1 MADAPDRQRS
11 PLFDYASSVDPA
23 MSAFGWRFIV
33 LSYLAVLVP
42 LLGIALPRDAETH
55 WGIVAAVLVVALATL
70 TLNAGYLRRM
80 LATDGWYEPPGVVVL
95 GQALVVTV
103 R

>member
-1 MADAPDRQRS
+1 
-11 PLFDYASSVDPA
+11 

-70 TLNAGYLRRM
+70 TLNAGWEFESALCAPPSL
-80 LATDGWYEPPGVVVL
+80 LAAVGDPCRSAIVRNPGEPS
-95 GQALVVTV
+95 
-103 R
+103 